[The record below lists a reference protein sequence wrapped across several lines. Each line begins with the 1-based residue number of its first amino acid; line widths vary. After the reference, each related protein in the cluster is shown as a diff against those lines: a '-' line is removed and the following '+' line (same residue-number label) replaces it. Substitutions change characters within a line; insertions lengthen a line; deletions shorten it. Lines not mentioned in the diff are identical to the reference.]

1 MKQLVLSPEVT
12 MKSHRNIFLTLSF
25 VAILVFMSF
34 VAGAQKIAFVDTDY
48 ILKRIPAYEAA
59 QEQLN
64 QTSKQWQ
71 QEVETQFQAVSN
83 LYKAY
88 QTENVFLSTE
98 MKTKRENEIVEKEK
112 QAKLLQQKYFGT
124 EGELFKRR
132 EALIKPI
139 QDNIYTAITTISS
152 EKGYVAVFDKASKV
166 GVLFSDPQ
174 IDISDDVLKQMGIT
188 K

>member
-1 MKQLVLSPEVT
+1 MTYNRSN
-12 MKSHRNIFLTLSF
+12 RNILLAISTVIVFACLS
-25 VAILVFMSF
+25 AT
-34 VAGAQKIAFVDTDY
+34 AGAQKIAFVDTDY
-48 ILKRIPAYEAA
+48 MLKRIPAYEAA
-59 QEQLN
+59 QEQIN
-64 QTSKQWQ
+64 QLSKQWQ
-71 QEVETQFQAVSN
+71 QEVESAFQVVSN
-83 LYKAY
+83 LYKTY
-88 QTENVFLSTE
+88 QTENVFLSAE

-112 QAKLLQQKYFGT
+112 QAKLLQQKYFGA

-139 QDNIYTAITTISS
+139 QDNIYTAITTLSA
-152 EKGYVAVFDKASKV
+152 EKGYVAVFDKSSKV